1 MNGREQTGRSRT
13 VVICGQK
20 SPMIQKKVCL
30 LGAFATGKTSLV
42 ARYVRSVFSEK
53 YLTTVGVMIERKTV
67 QSVSGDVSLIL
78 WDLHGEDEFQR
89 VRASYLRGSAGL
101 IFVVDG
107 TRRDTLD
114 RAIALFEESRLA
126 VGPVPAVFAL
136 SKCDLTESWELTET
150 DLARLQ
156 TAGCSWV
163 LTSAKTGEGV
173 EQAFATLVAGMLDHD

>member
-1 MNGREQTGRSRT
+1 M
-13 VVICGQK
+13 V
-20 SPMIQKKVCL
+20 QKKVCL

-67 QSVSGDVSLIL
+67 RTETEDVTLIL

-89 VRASYLRGSAGL
+89 VRASYLRGTAGL

-114 RAIALFEESRLA
+114 RALELCEESRLA
-126 VGPVPAVFAL
+126 VGPVPTVFAL
-136 SKCDLTESWELTET
+136 SKCDLADAWELTSE
-150 DLARLQ
+150 DIARLQ
-156 TAGCSWV
+156 AAGCTWV
-163 LTSAKTGEGV
+163 RTSAKTGEGV
-173 EQAFATLVAGMLDHD
+173 EQAFAMLVAGMLAHD